1 MTPLPLQ
8 HSEPIGTYVQA
19 FRKLVRTS
27 CTTPSHDAPLPAH
40 EALHP
45 LVSSAPGQC
54 PKPLHPGPFAPES
67 NDMGYSFA
75 DQAKAPPAAQRGG
88 PMNKQTENIYRA
100 YRATLVRELVC
111 ALGCT
116 EPIAVAYASALAR
129 KTLGCEP
136 EHLRAGCS
144 GNIIK
149 NVKSVTVPNSDGMH
163 GIEAA
168 ARKLR
173 YEILEREDADH
184 ILTAHHLDDQAETIL
199 MRILS
204 LSPLYRFEGIRR
216 ERGRIFRPFLS
227 IEKELINAYVAEE
240 NLLYSTDTTNSDVRY
255 MRNYIRTFLLPHM
268 SIENKRLLSS
278 IALNMQVINKR
289 SLPVRM
295 KKGFSF
301 MMGRSDFLSSTPL
314 RKEEVFYEVNRAFGF
329 SSLFPRS
336 ECLEAERAIREK
348 RSFVCSRFY
357 LRTEN
362 DEVRFFPPHVNI
374 VLDASKSFTWNN
386 LSYLV
391 DDPECD
397 DKTLRI
403 DFSAIS
409 FPLILRESREGDS
422 IELKEGRKKIK
433 DLEKEYRVPYCF
445 ILEDRISIV
454 AVFCRLFGK
463 RDRIAKRLLGLS
475 GKACS
480 LKETKTD

>member
-1 MTPLPLQ
+1 MSYKEQILSRLILPDGWLCLAF
-8 HSEPIGTYVQA
+8 SGGSDSLALLSLLPPSRSYAVYVNHNI
-19 FRKLVRTS
+19 R
-27 CTTPSHDAPLPAH
+27 DAEEIRREIELNRRNA
-40 EALHP
+40 ERF
-45 LVSSAPGQC
+45 SI
-54 PKPLHPGPFAPES
+54 PFKVLTIE
-67 NDMGYSFA
+67 
-75 DQAKAPPAAQRGG
+75 RG
-88 PMNKQTENIYRA
+88 
-100 YRATLVRELVC
+100 
-111 ALGCT
+111 
-116 EPIAVAYASALAR
+116 AVSALA
-129 KTLGCEP
+129 KKEG
-136 EHLRAGCS
+136 
-144 GNIIK
+144 I
-149 NVKSVTVPNSDGMH
+149 

-255 MRNYIRTFLLPHM
+255 MRNYIRTFLIPHM

-314 RKEEVFYEVNRAFGF
+314 MKEEVFYEVNRAFGF

>member
-1 MTPLPLQ
+1 MSYKEQILSRLILPDGRLCLAF
-8 HSEPIGTYVQA
+8 SGGSDSLALLSLLPPSRSYAVYVNHNI
-19 FRKLVRTS
+19 R
-27 CTTPSHDAPLPAH
+27 DAEEIRREIELNRRNA
-40 EALHP
+40 ERF
-45 LVSSAPGQC
+45 SI
-54 PKPLHPGPFAPES
+54 PFKVLTIE
-67 NDMGYSFA
+67 
-75 DQAKAPPAAQRGG
+75 RG
-88 PMNKQTENIYRA
+88 
-100 YRATLVRELVC
+100 
-111 ALGCT
+111 
-116 EPIAVAYASALAR
+116 AVSALA
-129 KTLGCEP
+129 KKEG
-136 EHLRAGCS
+136 
-144 GNIIK
+144 I
-149 NVKSVTVPNSDGMH
+149 

-391 DDPECD
+391 DDSECD

>member
-1 MTPLPLQ
+1 MAERNLRALSSGLIPDDFILPEGRLLL
-8 HSEPIGTYVQA
+8 A
-19 FRKLVRTS
+19 FSGGEDSLF
-27 CTTPSHDAPLPAH
+27 LM
-40 EALHP
+40 AL
-45 LVSSAPGQC
+45 LAAA
-54 PKPLHPGPFAPES
+54 APERS
-67 NDMGYSFA
+67 MALYVNHG
-75 DQAKAPPAAQRGG
+75 
-88 PMNKQTENIYRA
+88 I
-100 YRATLVRELVC
+100 RERKELEREEELN
-111 ALGCT
+111 ARN
-116 EPIAVAYASALAR
+116 ASALGIPLVVR
-129 KTLGCEP
+129 RIPSGEVR
-136 EHLRAGCS
+136 HLASEKDVGL
-144 GNIIK
+144 
-149 NVKSVTVPNSDGMH
+149 
-163 GIEAA
+163 EAA
-168 ARKLR
+168 ARELR
-173 YEILEREDADH
+173 YSILRSYAEKNGFDH

-301 MMGRSDFLSSTPL
+301 MMGRLDFLSSTPL

>member
-1 MTPLPLQ
+1 MSYKEQILSRLILPDGRLCLAF
-8 HSEPIGTYVQA
+8 SGGSDSLALLSLLPPSRSYAVYVNHNI
-19 FRKLVRTS
+19 R
-27 CTTPSHDAPLPAH
+27 DAEEIRREIELNRRNA
-40 EALHP
+40 ARF
-45 LVSSAPGQC
+45 SI
-54 PKPLHPGPFAPES
+54 PFKVLTIE
-67 NDMGYSFA
+67 
-75 DQAKAPPAAQRGG
+75 RG
-88 PMNKQTENIYRA
+88 
-100 YRATLVRELVC
+100 
-111 ALGCT
+111 
-116 EPIAVAYASALAR
+116 AVSALA
-129 KTLGCEP
+129 KKEG
-136 EHLRAGCS
+136 
-144 GNIIK
+144 I
-149 NVKSVTVPNSDGMH
+149 

-204 LSPLYRFEGIRR
+204 LSPLYRLEGIRR
-216 ERGRIFRPFLS
+216 ERGRIFRPFLG
-227 IEKELINAYVAEE
+227 IEKELINAYIAEE

-301 MMGRSDFLSSTPL
+301 MIGRSEFLSSSPL
-314 RKEEVFYEVNRAFGF
+314 RKEEVFYEVNRTFGF

-357 LRTEN
+357 LRAEN

-374 VLDASKSFTWNN
+374 VMDASKSFTWNN

-391 DDPECD
+391 NDPECD

-475 GKACS
+475 GRACS

>member
-1 MTPLPLQ
+1 MSYKEQILSRLILPDGRLCLAF
-8 HSEPIGTYVQA
+8 SGGSDSLALLSLLPPSRSYAVYVNHNI
-19 FRKLVRTS
+19 R
-27 CTTPSHDAPLPAH
+27 DAEEIRREIELNRRNA
-40 EALHP
+40 ERF
-45 LVSSAPGQC
+45 SI
-54 PKPLHPGPFAPES
+54 PFKVLTIE
-67 NDMGYSFA
+67 
-75 DQAKAPPAAQRGG
+75 RG
-88 PMNKQTENIYRA
+88 
-100 YRATLVRELVC
+100 
-111 ALGCT
+111 
-116 EPIAVAYASALAR
+116 AVSALA
-129 KTLGCEP
+129 KKEG
-136 EHLRAGCS
+136 
-144 GNIIK
+144 I
-149 NVKSVTVPNSDGMH
+149 

-463 RDRIAKRLLGLS
+463 RDRIAKRLLELS

>member
-1 MTPLPLQ
+1 MSYKEQILSRLILPDGRLCLAF
-8 HSEPIGTYVQA
+8 SGGSDSLALLSLLPPSRSYAVYVNHNI
-19 FRKLVRTS
+19 R
-27 CTTPSHDAPLPAH
+27 DAEEIRREIELNRRNA
-40 EALHP
+40 ARF
-45 LVSSAPGQC
+45 SI
-54 PKPLHPGPFAPES
+54 PFKVLTIE
-67 NDMGYSFA
+67 
-75 DQAKAPPAAQRGG
+75 RG
-88 PMNKQTENIYRA
+88 
-100 YRATLVRELVC
+100 
-111 ALGCT
+111 
-116 EPIAVAYASALAR
+116 AVSALA
-129 KTLGCEP
+129 KKEG
-136 EHLRAGCS
+136 
-144 GNIIK
+144 I
-149 NVKSVTVPNSDGMH
+149 

-204 LSPLYRFEGIRR
+204 LSPLYRLEGIRR

-227 IEKELINAYVAEE
+227 IEKELINAYIAEE

-336 ECLEAERAIREK
+336 ECLEAEREIREK

-374 VLDASKSFTWNN
+374 VMDASKSFTWNN

-433 DLEKEYRVPYCF
+433 NLEKEYRVPYCF

-475 GKACS
+475 GRACS

>member
-1 MTPLPLQ
+1 MSYKKQILSRLILPDGRLCLAF
-8 HSEPIGTYVQA
+8 SGGSDSLALLSLLPPSRSYAVYVNHNI
-19 FRKLVRTS
+19 R
-27 CTTPSHDAPLPAH
+27 DAEEIRREIELNRRNA
-40 EALHP
+40 ERF
-45 LVSSAPGQC
+45 SI
-54 PKPLHPGPFAPES
+54 PFKVLTIE
-67 NDMGYSFA
+67 
-75 DQAKAPPAAQRGG
+75 RG
-88 PMNKQTENIYRA
+88 
-100 YRATLVRELVC
+100 
-111 ALGCT
+111 
-116 EPIAVAYASALAR
+116 AVSALA
-129 KTLGCEP
+129 KKEG
-136 EHLRAGCS
+136 
-144 GNIIK
+144 I
-149 NVKSVTVPNSDGMH
+149 

-463 RDRIAKRLLGLS
+463 RDRIAKRLLELS

>member
-1 MTPLPLQ
+1 MSYKEQILSRLILPDGRLCLAF
-8 HSEPIGTYVQA
+8 SGGSDSLALLSLLPPSRSYAVYVNHNI
-19 FRKLVRTS
+19 R
-27 CTTPSHDAPLPAH
+27 DAEEIRREIELNRRNA
-40 EALHP
+40 ERF
-45 LVSSAPGQC
+45 SI
-54 PKPLHPGPFAPES
+54 PFKVLTIE
-67 NDMGYSFA
+67 
-75 DQAKAPPAAQRGG
+75 RG
-88 PMNKQTENIYRA
+88 
-100 YRATLVRELVC
+100 
-111 ALGCT
+111 
-116 EPIAVAYASALAR
+116 AVSALA
-129 KTLGCEP
+129 KKEG
-136 EHLRAGCS
+136 
-144 GNIIK
+144 I
-149 NVKSVTVPNSDGMH
+149 

-173 YEILEREDADH
+173 YEILEREDVDH

-463 RDRIAKRLLGLS
+463 GDRIAKRLLGLS

>member
-1 MTPLPLQ
+1 MSYKEQILSRLILPDGRLCLAF
-8 HSEPIGTYVQA
+8 SGGSDSLALLSLLPPSRSYAVYVNHNI
-19 FRKLVRTS
+19 R
-27 CTTPSHDAPLPAH
+27 DAEEIRREIELNRRNA
-40 EALHP
+40 ERF
-45 LVSSAPGQC
+45 SI
-54 PKPLHPGPFAPES
+54 PFKVLTIE
-67 NDMGYSFA
+67 
-75 DQAKAPPAAQRGG
+75 RG
-88 PMNKQTENIYRA
+88 
-100 YRATLVRELVC
+100 
-111 ALGCT
+111 
-116 EPIAVAYASALAR
+116 AVSALA
-129 KTLGCEP
+129 KKEG
-136 EHLRAGCS
+136 
-144 GNIIK
+144 I
-149 NVKSVTVPNSDGMH
+149 

-475 GKACS
+475 GNACS

>member
-1 MTPLPLQ
+1 MSYKEQILSRLILPDGRLCLAF
-8 HSEPIGTYVQA
+8 SGGSDSLALLSLLPPSRSYAVYVNHNI
-19 FRKLVRTS
+19 R
-27 CTTPSHDAPLPAH
+27 DAEEIRREIELNRRNA
-40 EALHP
+40 ERF
-45 LVSSAPGQC
+45 SI
-54 PKPLHPGPFAPES
+54 PFKVLTIE
-67 NDMGYSFA
+67 
-75 DQAKAPPAAQRGG
+75 RG
-88 PMNKQTENIYRA
+88 
-100 YRATLVRELVC
+100 
-111 ALGCT
+111 
-116 EPIAVAYASALAR
+116 AVSALA
-129 KTLGCEP
+129 KKEG
-136 EHLRAGCS
+136 
-144 GNIIK
+144 I
-149 NVKSVTVPNSDGMH
+149 

-301 MMGRSDFLSSTPL
+301 MMGRSDFLSSTSL

-397 DKTLRI
+397 DKALRI

>member
-1 MTPLPLQ
+1 MSYKEQILSRLILPDGRLCLAF
-8 HSEPIGTYVQA
+8 SGGSDSLALLSLLPSSRSYAVYVNHNIRDEEEIRREIELNRRNA
-19 FRKLVRTS
+19 ERFS
-27 CTTPSHDAPLPAH
+27 I
-40 EALHP
+40 
-45 LVSSAPGQC
+45 
-54 PKPLHPGPFAPES
+54 PFKVLTIE
-67 NDMGYSFA
+67 
-75 DQAKAPPAAQRGG
+75 RG
-88 PMNKQTENIYRA
+88 
-100 YRATLVRELVC
+100 
-111 ALGCT
+111 
-116 EPIAVAYASALAR
+116 AVSALA
-129 KTLGCEP
+129 KKEG
-136 EHLRAGCS
+136 
-144 GNIIK
+144 I
-149 NVKSVTVPNSDGMH
+149 

-204 LSPLYRFEGIRR
+204 LSPLYRLEGIRR

-227 IEKELINAYVAEE
+227 IEKELINAYIAEE

-301 MMGRSDFLSSTPL
+301 MIGRSEFLSSTPL
-314 RKEEVFYEVNRAFGF
+314 RKEEVFYEVNKAFGF

-374 VLDASKSFTWNN
+374 VLDASKSFSWNN

-475 GKACS
+475 GRACS

>member
-1 MTPLPLQ
+1 MSYKEQILSRLILPDGRLCLAF
-8 HSEPIGTYVQA
+8 SGGSDSLALLSLLPPSRSYAVYVNHNI
-19 FRKLVRTS
+19 R
-27 CTTPSHDAPLPAH
+27 DAEEIRREIELNRRNA
-40 EALHP
+40 ERF
-45 LVSSAPGQC
+45 SI
-54 PKPLHPGPFAPES
+54 PFKVLTIE
-67 NDMGYSFA
+67 
-75 DQAKAPPAAQRGG
+75 RG
-88 PMNKQTENIYRA
+88 
-100 YRATLVRELVC
+100 
-111 ALGCT
+111 
-116 EPIAVAYASALAR
+116 AVSALA
-129 KTLGCEP
+129 KKEG
-136 EHLRAGCS
+136 
-144 GNIIK
+144 I
-149 NVKSVTVPNSDGMH
+149 

-204 LSPLYRFEGIRR
+204 LSPLYRLEGIRR

-255 MRNYIRTFLLPHM
+255 MRNYIRTFFLPHM

>member
-1 MTPLPLQ
+1 MSYKEQILSRLILPDGRLCLAF
-8 HSEPIGTYVQA
+8 SGGSDSLALLSLLPPSRSYAVYVNHNI
-19 FRKLVRTS
+19 R
-27 CTTPSHDAPLPAH
+27 DAEEIRREIELNRRNA
-40 EALHP
+40 ARF
-45 LVSSAPGQC
+45 SI
-54 PKPLHPGPFAPES
+54 PFKVLTIE
-67 NDMGYSFA
+67 
-75 DQAKAPPAAQRGG
+75 RG
-88 PMNKQTENIYRA
+88 
-100 YRATLVRELVC
+100 
-111 ALGCT
+111 
-116 EPIAVAYASALAR
+116 AVSALA
-129 KTLGCEP
+129 KKEG
-136 EHLRAGCS
+136 
-144 GNIIK
+144 I
-149 NVKSVTVPNSDGMH
+149 

-204 LSPLYRFEGIRR
+204 LSPLYRLEGIRR
-216 ERGRIFRPFLS
+216 ERGGIFRPFLS
-227 IEKELINAYVAEE
+227 IEKELINAYIAEE

-301 MMGRSDFLSSTPL
+301 MIGRSEFLSSSPL
-314 RKEEVFYEVNRAFGF
+314 RKEEVFYEVNRVFGF

-357 LRTEN
+357 LRAEN

>member
-1 MTPLPLQ
+1 MSYKEQILSRLILPDGRLCLAF
-8 HSEPIGTYVQA
+8 SGGSDSLALLSLLPPSRSYAVYVNHNI
-19 FRKLVRTS
+19 R
-27 CTTPSHDAPLPAH
+27 DAEEIRREIELNRRNA
-40 EALHP
+40 ARF
-45 LVSSAPGQC
+45 SI
-54 PKPLHPGPFAPES
+54 PFKVLTIE
-67 NDMGYSFA
+67 
-75 DQAKAPPAAQRGG
+75 RG
-88 PMNKQTENIYRA
+88 
-100 YRATLVRELVC
+100 
-111 ALGCT
+111 
-116 EPIAVAYASALAR
+116 AVSALA
-129 KTLGCEP
+129 KKEG
-136 EHLRAGCS
+136 
-144 GNIIK
+144 I
-149 NVKSVTVPNSDGMH
+149 

-204 LSPLYRFEGIRR
+204 LSPLYRLEGIRR
-216 ERGRIFRPFLS
+216 ERGGIFRPFLS
-227 IEKELINAYVAEE
+227 IEKELINAYIAEE

-348 RSFVCSRFY
+348 SSFVCSRFY
-357 LRTEN
+357 LRAEN

-374 VLDASKSFTWNN
+374 VMDASKSFTWNN

>member
-1 MTPLPLQ
+1 MSYKEQILSRLILPDGRLCLAF
-8 HSEPIGTYVQA
+8 SGGSDSLALLSLLPSSRSYAVYVNHNI
-19 FRKLVRTS
+19 R
-27 CTTPSHDAPLPAH
+27 DAEEIRREIELNRRNA
-40 EALHP
+40 ERF
-45 LVSSAPGQC
+45 SI
-54 PKPLHPGPFAPES
+54 PFKVLTIE
-67 NDMGYSFA
+67 
-75 DQAKAPPAAQRGG
+75 RG
-88 PMNKQTENIYRA
+88 
-100 YRATLVRELVC
+100 
-111 ALGCT
+111 
-116 EPIAVAYASALAR
+116 AVSALA
-129 KTLGCEP
+129 KKEG
-136 EHLRAGCS
+136 
-144 GNIIK
+144 I
-149 NVKSVTVPNSDGMH
+149 

-268 SIENKRLLSS
+268 SNENKRLLSS